1 MIESKPKRGSFIT
14 FEGGEGSGKST
25 QVALLAGRLRMRGIE
40 VVTTREPGGSPGA
53 EAMRLLLLNGVVKPL
68 GPTAE
73 TMIFAAARDD
83 HVQTTIAPALAR
95 GAWVICDRFIDSTRV
110 YQGALGNVDERIIRT
125 LERVTIGD
133 TIPDLTFILDVPV
146 EVGFARVSHRGQ
158 AKDRFESEEIEF
170 HIQLREAFLALARNE
185 PKRCLVIDAVQS
197 PETVATRIWLAVVER
212 LLKLGQPQ
220 SMPRAAS

>member
-1 MIESKPKRGSFIT
+1 MRGSFIT

-25 QVALLAGRLRMRGIE
+25 QVALLAERLRLRGIE

-53 EAMRLLLLNGVVKPL
+53 EAMRHLLLSGVVKPL

-110 YQGALGNVDERIIRT
+110 YQGALGNVDRRIIRA
-125 LERVTIGD
+125 LERATVGEAM
-133 TIPDLTFILDVPV
+133 PDLTFILDVPV
-146 EVGFARVSHRGQ
+146 EVGFARVTDRGEE
-158 AKDRFESEEIEF
+158 KDRFESEEIEF
-170 HIQLREAFLALARNE
+170 HIQLREAFLDLARSE
-185 PKRCLVIDAVQS
+185 PKRCVVIDASQARDA
-197 PETVATRIWLAVVER
+197 VATRIWLAVVER
-212 LLKLGQPQ
+212 LLKPLGGQ
-220 SMPRAAS
+220 SAPRAAS